1 MKSWQVVVMAA
12 ALPVVLPAVIGCR
25 TDPNIMLLEREN
37 RMLEDQIYRLR
48 AQLADCRE
56 VMQADSM
63 IVAPGPSRAARD
75 GAGPMIDVAT
85 PPAIAQPAPTP
96 KTSPGPAAGPSVPSL
111 EKSSVFVPGEPDAT
125 IETPDA
131 AKPGTPSDALDNR
144 RAPAEGAPAETPSG
158 EQLEEAPKFRPT
170 GANFNS
176 GALTGAAGGE
186 QVARI
191 ALSPAMCGGYDAD
204 GKPGDEGISLLLQ
217 PQNTQGRPIAAP
229 GEVSVVLLDPAL
241 VGESA
246 RVARWDFSA
255 AETAGRFHSDAPT
268 AGIHLQT
275 RWPAAPPL
283 HEKLHLF
290 VRYTTADGRR
300 LEADRP
306 IKVALPGA
314 PAPDWVPAE
323 PQPSEW
329 EAGSPPKVRVSG
341 APSSR
346 AAARPTPP
354 AVERPSWSPDR
365 P

>member
-1 MKSWQVVVMAA
+1 MKSWQLVVTAA
-12 ALPVVLPAVIGCR
+12 VLPAVLPVVVGCR
-25 TDPNIMLLEREN
+25 TDPNVVLLEREN

-48 AQLADCRE
+48 AQLTDCRE
-56 VMQADSM
+56 VMQARGAPC
-63 IVAPGPSRAARD
+63 IVAPGSSRAARD
-75 GAGPMIDVAT
+75 GTGRMID
-85 PPAIAQPAPTP
+85 
-96 KTSPGPAAGPSVPSL
+96 AASPSL

-125 IETPDA
+125 VETPDA
-131 AKPGTPSDALDNR
+131 AKPGTPSDAPQNR
-144 RAPAEGAPAETPSG
+144 RAPAEVPSG
-158 EQLEEAPKFRPT
+158 EQLKEAPEFRPT
-170 GANFNS
+170 STNFNS
-176 GALTGAAGGE
+176 GVVAGAAGGGR
-186 QVARI
+186 VARI
-191 ALSPAMCGGYDAD
+191 ALSPEMCGGYDAD
-204 GKPGDEGISLLLQ
+204 GKPGDEGIRLLIQ

-229 GEVSVVLLDPAL
+229 GEVAVVLLDPAL

-255 AETAGRFHSDAPT
+255 TETAARFRSDVAA
-268 AGIHLQT
+268 AGIHLQR

-283 HEKLHLF
+283 HGKLHLF
-290 VRYTTADGRR
+290 VRYTTADGHR

-306 IKVALPGA
+306 IEVALPGAPA

-323 PQPSEW
+323 SQPSEW